1 MLLLFGFVVV
11 LLLMV
16 SAVKIVSHWN
26 ILYNSYFMALAVG
39 SVGGCGA
46 VVGLVLGAVVLVDF
60 FSFLDGSAIG
70 MLGALAV
77 FGENF

>member
-1 MLLLFGFVVV
+1 
-11 LLLMV
+11 
-16 SAVKIVSHWN
+16 
-26 ILYNSYFMALAVG
+26 MALAVG
-39 SVGGCGA
+39 LLWCCGA

-77 FGENF
+77 FGEDF